1 MCRSGRLVYF
11 YFLGLGIRKMNSV
24 NSGMNWIFPEN
35 IVEDELLIYTM
46 NYKSSVFDFGLFHL
60 DTVRSIEYEPCHMN
74 ILKNFGNILILLK
87 DYSEILSMT
96 PKE

>member
-1 MCRSGRLVYF
+1 
-11 YFLGLGIRKMNSV
+11 MNSV

-60 DTVRSIEYEPCHMN
+60 DTVRSIEYEPCHMS
-74 ILKNFGNILILLK
+74 ILKNFRNILILLK
-87 DYSEILSMT
+87 DYSESLSMT